1 MKKILFSFFFIF
13 ALGSAS
19 VFGQCDHDALLKQ
32 ALDEMGSGQYI
43 KDFIVD
49 LKKGNG
55 QSGTVK
61 YSVILNSRSQ
71 YKFNVVDGS
80 GNSEKVMMELYDGE
94 KLLVS
99 NRAQGKIYK
108 AFGFICRSTKV
119 YSLVFTFPSESEGC
133 ARAVLSL
140 QKQFKTGEMGF

>member
-1 MKKILFSFFFIF
+1 MKKVLFSFFFIF
-13 ALGSAS
+13 ALGSVG
-19 VFGQCDHDALLKQ
+19 VFAQCDHDALLKQ

-55 QSGTVK
+55 QSGSVK

-71 YKFNVVDGS
+71 YKFNVVDGD
-80 GNSEKVMMELYDGE
+80 GNSEKVLMELYDGE

-99 NRAQGKIYK
+99 NRAQGKMYK

-119 YSLVFTFPSESEGC
+119 YSLVFSFPEGNEGC

-140 QKQFKTGEMGF
+140 QKQFQSGEMGF